1 MSMKKEKTSTKK
13 TVVDVKKIM
22 AAWTVG
28 CQPPEAAPRCR
39 DSRLGL
45 IKEGDKKKQSRN
57 PSVLDKKTSL
67 TGGCRWGIQLPSVKG
82 CEAPFHQ
89 NNWELFWKILPLG
102 VRQDLVG

>member
-57 PSVLDKKTSL
+57 PSVLDKKNVPYGWVPVGDSTSI
-67 TGGCRWGIQLPSVKG
+67 R
-82 CEAPFHQ
+82 
-89 NNWELFWKILPLG
+89 
-102 VRQDLVG
+102 

>member
-57 PSVLDKKTSL
+57 PSVLAKKRPL
-67 TGGCRWGIQLPSVKG
+67 GVGGWVIQLPSVKG

>member
-57 PSVLDKKTSL
+57 PSVLAKK
-67 TGGCRWGIQLPSVKG
+67 R
-82 CEAPFHQ
+82 
-89 NNWELFWKILPLG
+89 PLG
-102 VRQDLVG
+102 VGAGGGFNFHPLRGARPHSIKTIGNCFGKSCRLESGKT